1 MNVHMIEEF
10 IRCRDNVE
18 YFARYFSKDE
28 DQNLVEILHNAIF
41 NEFKVHMILMDTVSR
56 CQLAV
61 EDIHRMM
68 SCLPSFFFK
77 TISNNRSEIK
87 FENNSVIIASRVD
100 PNSVR
105 GMACHMIYVRHGNT
119 PDATVRDFWY
129 SCAPIVASTR
139 CKMLGDT
146 YGFA

>member
-10 IRCRDNVE
+10 IRCREDIE

-28 DQNLVEILHNAIF
+28 DKNLVEILHSAIF
-41 NEFKVHMILMDTVSR
+41 KEHKVHVILMDTVSR
-56 CQLAV
+56 AQLAI
-61 EDIHRMM
+61 EDVRRMM

-87 FENNSVIIASRVD
+87 FENNSVIISRRVD
-100 PNSVR
+100 PNNIR
-105 GMACHMIYVRHGNT
+105 GRACHMIYVRHGKT
-119 PDATVRDFWY
+119 PDMTVRDFWY
-129 SCAPIVASTR
+129 SCAPLAVSAR

-146 YGFA
+146 YGIA